1 LANVVAKEG
10 DDKRR
15 REEQGAGYCYEPQGD
30 APCGLADLAV
40 GRGVREEEGGLSS
53 RASEE
58 QARHGQ
64 EVSPLNARLTIGQST
79 EASSLREV
87 EVRRRVPEDL
97 DTPTGLRA
105 GIEEL
110 A

>member
-1 LANVVAKEG
+1 
-10 DDKRR
+10 
-15 REEQGAGYCYEPQGD
+15 
-30 APCGLADLAV
+30 
-40 GRGVREEEGGLSS
+40 
-53 RASEE
+53 
-58 QARHGQ
+58 
-64 EVSPLNARLTIGQST
+64 VSPLNARLTIGQST